1 MRLESCYGMGTG
13 DASSRGADKGLARV
27 VSIGD
32 NHTQEA
38 LAEPPSDEW
47 N

>member
-1 MRLESCYGMGTG
+1 MGTG

-38 LAEPPSDEW
+38 LADAGQCLPAMNGTEQ
-47 N
+47 